1 MILLLI
7 MERPNK
13 KNVPLETFVT
23 IEAGPVNGG
32 DTRHVKPLSQIYVM
46 MCVYP
51 DYLANLIR
59 HYISGRQQTCRS
71 PGSYMKWMFP
81 KLAEPQEN
89 SCSSNRDSPAVTST

>member
-32 DTRHVKPLSQIYVM
+32 DTRHVKPLSQI
-46 MCVYP
+46 
-51 DYLANLIR
+51 
-59 HYISGRQQTCRS
+59 
-71 PGSYMKWMFP
+71 
-81 KLAEPQEN
+81 
-89 SCSSNRDSPAVTST
+89 